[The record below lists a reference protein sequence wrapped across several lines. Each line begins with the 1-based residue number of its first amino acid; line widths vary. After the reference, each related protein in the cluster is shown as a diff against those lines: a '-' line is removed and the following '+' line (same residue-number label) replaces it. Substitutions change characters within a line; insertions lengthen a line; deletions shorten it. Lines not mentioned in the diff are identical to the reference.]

1 MSIRWQDEQLPI
13 TELKHPER
21 NVRIH
26 GEKQISELRR
36 SLKLSGQRRPLII
49 DEGNTVLVGNG
60 LLMAMRAE
68 GYETI
73 WCTRGLNMTEAQKK
87 KIMIADNRTFELG
100 YVNHDVL
107 EQFFNELQGD
117 LDIPGYD
124 ESVLAA
130 IVADTGEADRI
141 LDSFGMIG
149 EDEKE
154 RMERRREQETAR
166 GMQNAD
172 ATSDASDAKDAS
184 FPLATDTP
192 TPAPFAPSLPHR
204 RQVTCPVCGEAFE
217 VDP

>member
-1 MSIRWQDEQLPI
+1 MSITWQDEHLPI
-13 TELKHPER
+13 AALKHPER

-26 GEKQISELRR
+26 GDKQVAELRR

-68 GYETI
+68 GYDTV
-73 WCTRGLNMTEAQKK
+73 WCTRGLNMSEAQKK

-130 IVADTGEADRI
+130 IVADTTEADRI
-141 LDSFGMIG
+141 LDSFGIVG
-149 EDEKE
+149 EAEKA
-154 RMERRREQETAR
+154 RMERREQEPTR
-166 GMQNAD
+166 GMQIQD
-172 ATSDASDAKDAS
+172 ANLSVTDAKDAS
-184 FPLATDTP
+184 FTP
-192 TPAPFAPSLPHR
+192 TNTPADASSSPTVR
-204 RQVTCPVCGEAFE
+204 RVRVTCPACGETIE
-217 VDP
+217 VDV

>member
-1 MSIRWQDEQLPI
+1 MSIIWQDEKLPI
-13 TELKHPER
+13 TDLKHPER

-26 GEKQISELRR
+26 GEKQVTELRR

-68 GYETI
+68 GYETV
-73 WCTRGLNMTEAQKK
+73 WCTRGLTMTEAQKK

-130 IVADTGEADRI
+130 IVADTTEADRI
-141 LDSFGMIG
+141 LDSFGIVG
-149 EDEKE
+149 ADEKA
-154 RMERRREQETAR
+154 RMERREQEPTSW
-166 GMQNAD
+166 MQN
-172 ATSDASDAKDAS
+172 SDALFNATDAKDAS
-184 FPLATDTP
+184 LPPINTLSDASPSPTD
-192 TPAPFAPSLPHR
+192 R
-204 RQVTCPVCGEAFE
+204 RRITCPKCGETIE
-217 VDP
+217 VDV